1 MLRKLL
7 FSRRNKPFVGGN
19 KNLVG
24 KESTRERFFLVGGN
38 EQIFG

>member
-1 MLRKLL
+1 MKFLLGYNLKIFISWREKLA
-7 FSRRNKPFVGGN
+7 FGGGN

-24 KESTRERFFLVGGN
+24 KSTGGN